1 MPSKVK
7 NRKGNLGDQA
17 SRSDPMPAPLPM
29 PRYEYQT
36 PASGTFVLRYDE
48 QKERQKQAAQEKT
61 PVLQNL
67 RFAAVK

>member
-7 NRKGNLGDQA
+7 NRKGNLGEQV

-29 PRYEYQT
+29 PTYEYQT

-48 QKERQKQAAQEKT
+48 QKERQKQAAQEKA

-67 RFAAVK
+67 KFAAVI